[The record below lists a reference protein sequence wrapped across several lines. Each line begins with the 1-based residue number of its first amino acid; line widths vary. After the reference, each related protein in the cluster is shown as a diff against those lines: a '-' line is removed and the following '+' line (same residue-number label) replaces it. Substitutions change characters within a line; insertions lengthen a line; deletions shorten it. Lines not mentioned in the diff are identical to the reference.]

1 MEVSIKSLLDAA
13 RRLSTSLVCDRL
25 YDHGSVIRAP
35 LINFTPGL
43 PLAGPAFPITTE
55 GAILPILQALDVVPP
70 HHVLVIQDAS
80 AEQRA
85 VLGDI
90 ILTAARQQELGGVVC
105 LGTIRDLDEAPK
117 IGVPLW
123 ASGASPQA
131 TGLGSRAP
139 QVPCDV
145 TLGTTLVR
153 PGDWLFGD
161 RDGLVCVEREW
172 IRVILKAAAIKAKKE
187 RLYKERLNA
196 GERLTEMMNVRRHL
210 EHGEP
215 LVVEF

>member
-1 MEVSIKSLLDAA
+1 LEISTKSLVDAA

-35 LINFTPGL
+35 LINVTPGL
-43 PLAGPAFPITTE
+43 LLAGPAFPITTE

-70 HHVLVIQDAS
+70 HHVLVIQDTSAS
-80 AEQRA
+80 ERA
-85 VLGDI
+85 LLGDI

-117 IGVPLW
+117 IQVPLW

-131 TGLGSRAP
+131 AGLGRRAP

-161 RDGLVCVEREW
+161 RDGLVCVDREW
-172 IRVILKAAAIKAKKE
+172 IRVILKAAALKGKKE
-187 RLYKERLNA
+187 RLYKERLCA

-215 LVVEF
+215 IVVEF